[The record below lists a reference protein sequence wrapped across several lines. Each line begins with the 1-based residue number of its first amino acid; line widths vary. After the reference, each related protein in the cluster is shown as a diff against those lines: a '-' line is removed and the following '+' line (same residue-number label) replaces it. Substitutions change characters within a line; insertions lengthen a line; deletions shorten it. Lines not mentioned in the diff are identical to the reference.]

1 MSEAAPVPSDD
12 HRASRRLFV
21 SYATA
26 DRKQALA
33 LCKSIEKRGTDC
45 WISTRDVAPG
55 ENYQE
60 AIVRSIRDARAM
72 VLVFSGAA
80 NNSDEI
86 KKELSLASR
95 YRVPVIALRIED
107 VEPSDAFAYELSTRQ
122 WIDAFEGRDKAI
134 DALVARIG
142 QLSADGA
149 PASGPPA
156 SRSAN
161 PRNRTAWI
169 IAGSLALALLVGAG
183 IWLAVRR
190 PSAAVVH
197 PMQVRLAGF
206 QLLSADLP
214 PTIRE
219 AVNTEIIAAFNKDG
233 VVGVSTASRPTPG
246 RAPAFALGGTIQR
259 DGGTIRVITR
269 LTNER
274 SGATLWSDTFN
285 YPGTEASAVPRHV
298 AVDAGNVVRCGLF
311 GASTYRKPLPD
322 NVLRDYLQFCQ
333 GHWDPN
339 ISEGRKAL
347 VPAQRV
353 VAAVPDFSWGWA
365 AVAGAYWK
373 GDATKPQMQRI
384 YGTAF
389 FTQEELDAWL
399 KQREE
404 AEKRDHRRLGRE
416 LDLFSI
422 QEEYGQGLVF
432 WHPKGGAIRKEM
444 EDYLRE
450 QLLLRGYGL
459 VFTPHIAKRE
469 LWFTSG
475 HEINYADSM
484 FSPMEFEEQEFRIKP
499 MNCPFHIG
507 IYKSAQHS
515 YRELPLRY
523 AELGT
528 CYRAE
533 LSGALHGLIRVRGF
547 TQDDAHIFCTP
558 ETVRGEIVSC
568 IDFALSVYEA
578 FGFKDYKVELSVR
591 GEDHS
596 GFFGEDK
603 DWESAEAA
611 LVDALNTRGIAYER
625 IEGEAAFYGPK
636 IDIRVKDAIG
646 RAWQLTTVQ
655 FDFNLPQRFQ
665 LEYIG
670 EDNKPH
676 QPIMI
681 HRALFGSMER
691 FFGVLIEHFAGAF
704 PMWLAPVQVA
714 VLPITDR
721 VNEYA
726 EEVAR
731 ELRVAG
737 MRVETNL
744 RSEKIGAKIRDAQL
758 QKVPFML
765 VLGDR
770 EMEQKT
776 VAVRER
782 AKGDI
787 GVMSVAEFKEMARR
801 LVETRALTNN

>member
-1 MSEAAPVPSDD
+1 MLVGMVFRRSTWGDVEMSEINVQLKNGEPVPMPDS
-12 HRASRRLFV
+12 
-21 SYATA
+21 ATVA
-26 DRKQALA
+26 EALKKLDRDLAKQALA
-33 LCKSIEKRGTDC
+33 AKIGGREVDLAAPLEAVRASNGDSLQIEPIVPQTRDGLEVLRHSTAHLLAAAVLDLFPGTKLGIGPALLDDPRYGFFYDVIAPRPLTEADLPAIEKRMKQIASKNLLYRREE
-45 WISTRDVAPG
+45 ISKDEALRVFG
-55 ENYQE
+55 EREEPLKCELIDEKAGEKVSVYYIDGSPFIDFCLGPHVPNTNKL
-60 AIVRSIRDARAM
+60 RAFK
-72 VLVFSGAA
+72 L
-80 NNSDEI
+80 
-86 KKELSLASR
+86 LSL
-95 YRVPVIALRIED
+95 
-107 VEPSDAFAYELSTRQ
+107 
-122 WIDAFEGRDKAI
+122 
-134 DALVARIG
+134 
-142 QLSADGA
+142 
-149 PASGPPA
+149 
-156 SRSAN
+156 
-161 PRNRTAWI
+161 
-169 IAGSLALALLVGAG
+169 
-183 IWLAVRR
+183 
-190 PSAAVVH
+190 
-197 PMQVRLAGF
+197 
-206 QLLSADLP
+206 
-214 PTIRE
+214 
-219 AVNTEIIAAFNKDG
+219 
-233 VVGVSTASRPTPG
+233 
-246 RAPAFALGGTIQR
+246 
-259 DGGTIRVITR
+259 
-269 LTNER
+269 
-274 SGATLWSDTFN
+274 
-285 YPGTEASAVPRHV
+285 
-298 AVDAGNVVRCGLF
+298 
-311 GASTYRKPLPD
+311 
-322 NVLRDYLQFCQ
+322 
-333 GHWDPN
+333 
-339 ISEGRKAL
+339 
-347 VPAQRV
+347 
-353 VAAVPDFSWGWA
+353 
-365 AVAGAYWK
+365 AGAYWK
-373 GDATKPQMQRI
+373 GDASQPQMQRI

-475 HEINYADSM
+475 HEINYVDSM

-507 IYKSAQHS
+507 IYKSAQRS
-515 YRELPLRY
+515 YRDLPLRY
-523 AELGT
+523 GEFGT

-533 LSGALHGLIRVRGF
+533 LSGVLHGLIRARGF
-547 TQDDAHIFCTP
+547 TQDDAHLFCTP
-558 ETVRGEIVSC
+558 ETVRAEIIGC
-568 IDFALSVYEA
+568 IDFALSVYEV
-578 FGFKDYKVELSVR
+578 FGFKQYKVELSVR

-596 GFFGEDK
+596 AYFGADE

-611 LVDALNTRGIAYER
+611 LVDALNSRGIPYTR
-625 IEGEAAFYGPK
+625 VEGEAAFYGPK
-636 IDIRVKDAIG
+636 IDIRVEDAIG

-691 FFGVLIEHFAGAF
+691 FFGVLIEHYAGAF

-721 VNEYA
+721 VNGYA
-726 EEVAR
+726 EELAR

-737 MRVETNL
+737 FRVEANL

-770 EMEQKT
+770 EMEQRT

-782 AKGDI
+782 ARGDI
-787 GVMSVAEFKEMARR
+787 GVMSIAEFKEMAQR
-801 LVETRALTNN
+801 LVETRALINNQAQEI